1 MMWAHEQLSYD
12 QERSLLSQ
20 ALEVYAERPDQRD
33 PEDEVFEIVASWA
46 PVMNRD
52 VREQWVE
59 AGCPE
64 PSEEFGGLGQAAN
77 IHEAMKV
84 AVEGVAYDFLFGFIQ
99 QADTHLE
106 AAQVIDAELRLTQ
119 QERIDRIMAS

>member
-1 MMWAHEQLSYD
+1 MTTTKDVRTPQTLDHPIGANMMWAHEQLSYD

-33 PEDEVFEIVASWA
+33 PEDAVFEIVASWA

-59 AGCPE
+59 ERPT
-64 PSEEFGGLGQAAN
+64 F
-77 IHEAMKV
+77 MKP
-84 AVEGVAYDFLFGFIQ
+84 
-99 QADTHLE
+99 
-106 AAQVIDAELRLTQ
+106 
-119 QERIDRIMAS
+119 